1 MFAPTQ
7 DRFGP
12 GQGFTH
18 QVADIVTI
26 STPKLGALVNTVNFS
41 DQTAPWTFGL
51 TALYKNLANR
61 KLV

>member
-18 QVADIVTI
+18 QVDDVVTI
-26 STPKLGALVNTVNFS
+26 ATSKLGALVNTVNFS
-41 DQTAPWTFGL
+41 DKTAPWTFGL
-51 TALYKNLANR
+51 TALFKNLAQR
-61 KLV
+61 KLI